1 MISRPARYS
10 APVAGSSG
18 CAGGGPAVWSGR
30 TAVSVMADL
39 PVERNGPGLVATAEA
54 ATRSEGYSSAMIE
67 PTRSPRP
74 GSRLTS
80 QIE

>member
-10 APVAGSSG
+10 AAVAGSSG
-18 CAGGGPAVWSGR
+18 CALAVWSGR

-39 PVERNGPGLVATAEA
+39 PVRQNEARWRIGSATGP
-54 ATRSEGYSSAMIE
+54 EGYSSAMIE

>member
-18 CAGGGPAVWSGR
+18 CGVDPLAVWPVR

-39 PVERNGPGLVATAEA
+39 PVERNEARWRIGSATGP
-54 ATRSEGYSSAMIE
+54 EGYSSAMIE
-67 PTRSPRP
+67 PTRSPIP
-74 GSRLTS
+74 GSRLTRT
-80 QIE
+80 IE